1 MRSSD
6 LPANSAQ
13 FVVADASVII
23 NLNATGK
30 AKDIIAILPH
40 RVAVTSIVLAELS
53 VGAQRGHDDARKLQ
67 ALVDDGN
74 VDLVEL
80 GSLASEVY
88 VSLVEGAG
96 FDTLDDGEAATIAYA
111 HENGGIAAIDER
123 KARRLCAS
131 RFPGLQV
138 VWTIDLLLHESVAL
152 ALGRDLQAD
161 VVFDALQKA
170 RMQVPREFVGRL
182 VNLIG
187 KERAAL
193 CRSLP
198 KMLMKN

>member
-1 MRSSD
+1 MKSSD
-6 LPANSAQ
+6 LPASSAQ

-30 AKDIIAILPH
+30 AKDIISILPH

-80 GSLASEVY
+80 GGLASELY
-88 VSLVEGAG
+88 ASLVEGAG

-111 HENGGIAAIDER
+111 YENGGIAAIDER
-123 KARRLCAS
+123 KARRLCAG
-131 RFPGLQV
+131 RFPGLQI
-138 VWTIDLLLHESVAL
+138 VWTVDLLLHESVAL
-152 ALGRDLQAD
+152 AFGRDSQAD
-161 VVFDALQKA
+161 AVFDALQKA
-170 RMQVPREFVGRL
+170 RMQVPREFVGKII
-182 VNLIG
+182 NLIG

-198 KMLMKN
+198 KTLMKG